1 MLELVGIN
9 DEITISGK
17 NYLSNLNWKIWII
30 VRTGIITSPTV
41 LIVC

>member
-9 DEITISGK
+9 DEITISGQ
-17 NYLSNLNWKIWII
+17 II
-30 VRTGIITSPTV
+30 YQIEIGKSGLLYTGIATSPTV